1 MNLIDVTRE
10 LGTEEEC
17 FAFLEKQRW
26 PSGVSCAICGCN
38 RISRITRKS
47 ATKNVRKNLYQCLE
61 PTCQQQFSV
70 TSGTIFHDSRIP
82 LSKWFMA
89 ISLVME
95 AKKGMSAMQLKRTLW
110 GDHKGSY
117 QTAWHMMH
125 RIREAMADGLTER
138 PKMAGII
145 EMDESYVG
153 GKRRGRKYQGRKDH
167 KQCVVGIKQR
177 NGELRFFHAP
187 DAKIETLAKYLKDNV
202 SADVDAIM
210 TDELPAYPKALR
222 LSGHD
227 AEKHKTV
234 NHSKDVY
241 VIGDITTNGIESAFS
256 LFKRGVVGSFH
267 KISIKHLQRY
277 LNEFQHRFNHR
288 KSDDRFEAMVSR
300 TGQTSPLPYHA
311 LIAE

>member
-10 LGTEEEC
+10 LSTEEQC
-17 FAFLEKQRW
+17 FAFLEKMRW
-26 PSGVSCAICGCN
+26 PGGVRCAICGCN

-47 ATKNVRKNLYQCLE
+47 ATKNVRRNLYQCLE

-82 LSKWFMA
+82 LSKWF
-89 ISLVME
+89 IGIELVME

-125 RIREAMADGLTER
+125 RIRQAMAEGFTER
-138 PKMAGII
+138 PKMAGIV

-153 GKRRGRKYQGRKDH
+153 GTKRGRKYQGRRDH

-177 NGELRFFHAP
+177 DGELRFFHAP
-187 DAKIETLAKYLKDNV
+187 DAKIETLAVYLKENV
-202 SADVDAIM
+202 STDVEAIN

-222 LSGHD
+222 LSAHD
-227 AEKHKTV
+227 AAKHKTE

-241 VIGDITTNGIESAFS
+241 AIGDITTNGIESAFS

-288 KSDDRFEAMVSR
+288 KSDNRFEEMVSR
-300 TGQTSPLPYHA
+300 SGQTSPLPYHV